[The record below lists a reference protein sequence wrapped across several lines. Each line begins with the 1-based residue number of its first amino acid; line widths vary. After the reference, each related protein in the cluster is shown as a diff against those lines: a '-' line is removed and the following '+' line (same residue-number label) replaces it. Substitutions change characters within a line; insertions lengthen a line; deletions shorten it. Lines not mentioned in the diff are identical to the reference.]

1 MSLINATQG
10 LAAVGAVTT
19 NIGAQAPSNQCYVPL
34 WVRGPYNGAD
44 PISRLA
50 IGDVKRFGD
59 GVMAN
64 KAWTNLLKMQGGYE
78 ALIRAG
84 VQTPHVA
91 ASKNANATVKP
102 AVMVCD
108 SNGSCGAGTYGTL
121 TSDMWTPY
129 TGVHS
134 TASNYQPMITPGTAI
149 GQFPNGL
156 TIISSAGTGVPS
168 GTFVSSGQ
176 DAQSLAAA
184 GLNTTGAYAVTGG
197 VTLADQLFQSG
208 NVVGNE
214 YLTAG
219 NTLTA
224 QQNSLAAYQAQA
236 YAASAQ
242 QPSAHYYAPAVH
254 QPNIAAGVAQGTATV
269 PQYANSLNVWGQGV
283 APFVAQP
290 NTVPKMA
297 YSNCT
302 SCNGWS

>member
-10 LAAVGAVTT
+10 LAALGAVTT

-84 VQTPHVA
+84 VQTPNIA

-121 TSDMWTPY
+121 SSDMWTPF

-134 TASNYQPMITPGTAI
+134 TASNYQPLITPGTAI
-149 GQFPNGL
+149 GQFPNGM

-168 GTFVSSGQ
+168 GTFVSTGN

-184 GLNTTGAYAVTGG
+184 GLNTTGAYTETGG
-197 VTLADQLFQSG
+197 VTLADQIFQSG
-208 NVVGNE
+208 NTVGNE
-214 YLTAG
+214 FLVSDS
-219 NTLTA
+219 TLQA
-224 QQNSLAAYQAQA
+224 QQNSLAAYQAA
-236 YAASAQ
+236 SSAASAQ
-242 QPSAHYYAPAVH
+242 QPPAQFFPPGVY
-254 QPNIAAGVAQGTATV
+254 QPNIAPGVAQGTATV
-269 PQYANSLNVWGQGV
+269 PQYANPLNVWGAGV

-290 NTVPKMA
+290 NTVPNSA
-297 YSNCT
+297 YSNCA
-302 SCNGWS
+302 SCNGWA